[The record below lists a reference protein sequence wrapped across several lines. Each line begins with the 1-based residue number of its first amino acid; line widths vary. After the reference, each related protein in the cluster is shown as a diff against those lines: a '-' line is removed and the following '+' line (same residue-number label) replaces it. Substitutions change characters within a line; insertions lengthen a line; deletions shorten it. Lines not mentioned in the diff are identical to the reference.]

1 MDEDIK
7 KSLFENE
14 KQAKETLKFSRM
26 EIDKL
31 DNDLINIISER
42 TSYAEDIVKAKTY
55 LDMDIYDEKREKSI
69 HDKAKKLASQKGIDQ
84 DILFEIL
91 DDLALLSKRKQKHIL
106 DELE

>member
-42 TSYAEDIVKAKTY
+42 TSYAEDIVKAKT
-55 LDMDIYDEKREKSI
+55 
-69 HDKAKKLASQKGIDQ
+69 
-84 DILFEIL
+84 
-91 DDLALLSKRKQKHIL
+91 
-106 DELE
+106 

>member
-1 MDEDIK
+1 
-7 KSLFENE
+7 
-14 KQAKETLKFSRM
+14 
-26 EIDKL
+26 
-31 DNDLINIISER
+31 
-42 TSYAEDIVKAKTY
+42 
-55 LDMDIYDEKREKSI
+55 MDIYDEKREKSI